1 MSQTPELRTDRG
13 PGRPGEPAGGG
24 RRDRTI
30 RFIETL
36 GRGGFGAVYLAEVE
50 TSEGLVQRLAVKV
63 LSAEMSGHNDIA
75 GRQRDEARLLS
86 RLNHDNIVKVFDL
99 TTVHNRPAVMM
110 EFVDGADAAELVKRG
125 RFSPRAALQVVAA
138 TASALHTAF
147 SAPAGRGGQPLRVI
161 HRDIKPANLLVSRH
175 GGVKVLDFGIARG
188 DFDREGKTESVQFG
202 TARYMAPE
210 QWLYAQISHAVD
222 IYALGVTLAELM
234 AGQQLGRAPLSPEKF
249 KEHVGAVLDELITPD
264 LPPAAG
270 AELAELLRGM
280 LAFAPEDRFSADQ
293 VYERAIGLIDDLPGE
308 GLNRLAARLVPACV
322 EQRKERFRND
332 PVLDAIS
339 VSHETVS
346 PTGSGTQLP
355 PGAPLTPAGFAVP
368 TAPEPPPV
376 SSPWSGSRPIPSD
389 QTRAVLEAETVRA
402 AVPKAQSTLPPPPPV
417 SGPTIT
423 PAAGRTASPRTISP
437 ASRPSPASAPPAVPV
452 TPVETPRPAQRSALL
467 PIGIALGFLFTLGIG
482 AVGTFAWVSQKTPE
496 PAPEMAPTA
505 EAAPPAEAPVEV
517 VAAAPSATEPPV
529 ATPAVI
535 ADASGSKQ
543 KNTSAGKPPPA
554 GSDTEPENTRIVPTS
569 SASTT
574 TVAAAPAEAPPPARS
589 EPAPRNADP
598 PPAAAAEAPA
608 TEQVNLKFTS
618 KPLGAEVYLDGRS
631 LGVTPRT
638 VKVPVGEHNLR
649 FVSGELSA
657 SKTIQVTASTPP
669 HYSWK
674 ADTNVISN
682 QQ

>member
-1 MSQTPELRTDRG
+1 
-13 PGRPGEPAGGG
+13 
-24 RRDRTI
+24 
-30 RFIETL
+30 
-36 GRGGFGAVYLAEVE
+36 
-50 TSEGLVQRLAVKV
+50 
-63 LSAEMSGHNDIA
+63 
-75 GRQRDEARLLS
+75 
-86 RLNHDNIVKVFDL
+86 
-99 TTVHNRPAVMM
+99 
-110 EFVDGADAAELVKRG
+110 
-125 RFSPRAALQVVAA
+125 
-138 TASALHTAF
+138 
-147 SAPAGRGGQPLRVI
+147 
-161 HRDIKPANLLVSRH
+161 
-175 GGVKVLDFGIARG
+175 
-188 DFDREGKTESVQFG
+188 
-202 TARYMAPE
+202 
-210 QWLYAQISHAVD
+210 
-222 IYALGVTLAELM
+222 
-234 AGQQLGRAPLSPEKF
+234 
-249 KEHVGAVLDELITPD
+249 
-264 LPPAAG
+264 
-270 AELAELLRGM
+270 
-280 LAFAPEDRFSADQ
+280 
-293 VYERAIGLIDDLPGE
+293 
-308 GLNRLAARLVPACV
+308 
-322 EQRKERFRND
+322 
-332 PVLDAIS
+332 
-339 VSHETVS
+339 
-346 PTGSGTQLP
+346 
-355 PGAPLTPAGFAVP
+355 
-368 TAPEPPPV
+368 
-376 SSPWSGSRPIPSD
+376 
-389 QTRAVLEAETVRA
+389 
-402 AVPKAQSTLPPPPPV
+402 
-417 SGPTIT
+417 
-423 PAAGRTASPRTISP
+423 
-437 ASRPSPASAPPAVPV
+437 VPV

-543 KNTSAGKPPPA
+543 KNTSTGKPPPA